1 MEGENERGRDDR
13 RDVVKLAT
21 LSEQFALGFKGNVIS
36 VADSGKSP
44 LLSIILP
51 AGGLWLS
58 PSLFPLS
65 AVANSLMTNCSS
77 FSWSW
82 TKWHSD
88 SRRKSQ
94 SPACARMKE
103 NSHEWC
109 PGLCLVISDYI
120 MSTISKQWVTFPVD
134 KWCDFI
140 LWDYS
145 FWTIIPKSGRY
156 QVDLQTVVFVCFYF
170 VLFQDIIVFHF
181 SSKVR
186 PWNFTVPAHLILV
199 SPYRQLGQTPVPQWP
214 WTVSALKKMDGMELK
229 SS

>member
-1 MEGENERGRDDR
+1 MGDFIPLVQIFLISYGENISQSDPAIPQSQGQNPWGRVCVCASVCLAGCWREKKREKETVEGENERGRDDR

-88 SRRKSQ
+88 SRRKSHKVTCMRAYERKLAWMMPWFV
-94 SPACARMKE
+94 SGYL
-103 NSHEWC
+103 
-109 PGLCLVISDYI
+109 GLHNVHNL
-120 MSTISKQWVTFPVD
+120 
-134 KWCDFI
+134 
-140 LWDYS
+140 
-145 FWTIIPKSGRY
+145 
-156 QVDLQTVVFVCFYF
+156 
-170 VLFQDIIVFHF
+170 
-181 SSKVR
+181 
-186 PWNFTVPAHLILV
+186 
-199 SPYRQLGQTPVPQWP
+199 
-214 WTVSALKKMDGMELK
+214 
-229 SS
+229 